1 MNPTKQDI
9 HDRLASITDT
19 AIITVDEFV
28 SVYGNDD
35 RRKFGTAKVEMG
47 RADILAN
54 TYGLSVSK
62 EEGNYTFTKDLSK
75 FK

>member
-1 MNPTKQDI
+1 MPTKQDI
-9 HDRLASITDT
+9 HDRLANIVDT

-35 RRKFGTAKVEMG
+35 RRKFGKVEMG
-47 RADILAN
+47 RADILAR

-62 EEGNYTFTKDLSK
+62 EEGNYTFTKALINT
-75 FK
+75 